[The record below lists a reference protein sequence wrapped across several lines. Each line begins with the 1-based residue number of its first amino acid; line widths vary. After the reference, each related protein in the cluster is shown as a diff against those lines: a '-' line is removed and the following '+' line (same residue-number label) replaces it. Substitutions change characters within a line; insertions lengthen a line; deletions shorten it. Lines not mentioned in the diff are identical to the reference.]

1 METKSV
7 NDLQRASL
15 ERLLAGVPFY
25 NTVKLQDRWQ
35 FETLL
40 QHSRVV
46 QVRGG
51 ERVLQR
57 GTQDHWLYFLLK
69 GQLLVQVETNNQA
82 KIVNYITPGEVFGDL
97 ALLVE
102 RHRTADVVADSNC
115 REVWVF
121 GTDFRVFGEL
131 ADLSRISLQTKL
143 AYYRNT
149 VHNLRWKLEV
159 YRMKHPDHILA
170 GRHRQIKLY
179 AGAKDTFEELAH
191 LNEQA
196 KALANMLVAWNQD
209 LGELVTQAREIPD
222 PIWVESMNGG

>member
-1 METKSV
+1 METKRV
-7 NDLQRASL
+7 NELQRTSL

-40 QHSRVV
+40 QHSLVV
-46 QVRGG
+46 QVSGG

-69 GQLLVQVETNNQA
+69 GQLVVQVEANNQT

-97 ALLVE
+97 ALLIE
-102 RHRTADVVADSNC
+102 QNRTADVVADENC

-121 GTDFRVFGEL
+121 GTDFRVFG
-131 ADLSRISLQTKL
+131 DLTDFSQISLQTKL

-159 YRMKHPDHILA
+159 YRMKHPDHLLA

-179 AGAKDTFEELAH
+179 NGPKDNVEELAH

-196 KALANMLVAWNQD
+196 KALANMLVAWNRN
-209 LGELVTQAREIPD
+209 LGELVTQAQEIPD
-222 PIWVESMNGG
+222 PVCVESMQNR